1 MSIIPITDFD
11 DPQLDMHFYEPKE
24 GIFIAESPRVIQT
37 AFDEGYE
44 PISFLVEERHVKT
57 QAKHILEQ
65 YPDIPAY
72 TASYDVLKK
81 LTGFVMARGMLCAM
95 YVKIQIVS
103 LFWRML

>member
-11 DPQLDMHFYEPKE
+11 DPQLDIYARRSEGQLLHFYEPKE

-57 QAKHILEQ
+57 QGETYFRAVPRYSCLYRQ
-65 YPDIPAY
+65 
-72 TASYDVLKK
+72 L
-81 LTGFVMARGMLCAM
+81 
-95 YVKIQIVS
+95 
-103 LFWRML
+103 